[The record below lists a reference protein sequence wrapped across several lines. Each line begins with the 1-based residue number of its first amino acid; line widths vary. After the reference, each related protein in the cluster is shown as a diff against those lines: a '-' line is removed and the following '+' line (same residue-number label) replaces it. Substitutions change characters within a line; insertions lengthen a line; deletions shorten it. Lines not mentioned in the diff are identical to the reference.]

1 MSPRSLPAFLTLP
14 VFLMALG
21 ACSDRTTPED
31 NVESASKEYPR
42 EVLQAHMKDH
52 FFKATE
58 MQVAVI
64 NGDLAAVREPA
75 LWMAGHVKSAA
86 LPDEWSQH
94 ASAMYS
100 AARRAAD
107 ASDLASAAQVTAA
120 MGAECGNCHQAL
132 GAEVGFAVVKAP
144 PRGEGAGPHMARHA
158 WASGRM
164 WEGLI
169 APSGVVWDGG
179 AEVLSEA
186 PLVPAELS
194 AGLEVLAE
202 VSEMEAAIHSMG
214 AEAIGIATQADRARV
229 YGKFLG
235 TCAACHEKTGRG
247 QI

>member
-1 MSPRSLPAFLTLP
+1 
-14 VFLMALG
+14 
-21 ACSDRTTPED
+21 
-31 NVESASKEYPR
+31 
-42 EVLQAHMKDH
+42 
-52 FFKATE
+52 
-58 MQVAVI
+58 
-64 NGDLAAVREPA
+64 
-75 LWMAGHVKSAA
+75 
-86 LPDEWSQH
+86 
-94 ASAMYS
+94 
-100 AARRAAD
+100 
-107 ASDLASAAQVTAA
+107 
-120 MGAECGNCHQAL
+120 
-132 GAEVGFAVVKAP
+132 
-144 PRGEGAGPHMARHA
+144 
-158 WASGRM
+158 M